1 MAVAIHPILG
11 AGVAEKVAEPESPV
25 TRKEFLK
32 V

>member
-1 MAVAIHPILG
+1 MAVAIHPILV
-11 AGVAEKVAEPESPV
+11 AGVAEKVSVDGAH